1 MTRAKR
7 SWAEPRPDGASG
19 EAANRDP
26 AHFPEPE
33 RFDLRRPNA
42 GQHLAFGSG
51 RHVCIGA
58 ALARLEGTV
67 GLRVLLERLPGLALA
82 EAEDGTR
89 PLGHEFR
96 SLPRLRVRF

>member
-26 AHFPEPE
+26 AHFREPE
-33 RFDLRRPNA
+33 RFDRRRPNA
-42 GQHLAFGSG
+42 GQHLAFGTG

-58 ALARLEGTV
+58 ALARLEGSV
-67 GLRVLLERLPGLALA
+67 GLGALLERPPGLALGEPDA
-82 EAEDGTR
+82 GTR
-89 PLGHEFR
+89 PRGHEFR